1 MENWLQVYDD
11 VDAVISMNDAMAIGA
26 YEAAKDAGVAD
37 DIQFYGVDGLA
48 DAAVAIN
55 DGEMNATALQDAQ
68 VMAEEGARI
77 AHEVLTGEKV
87 QIPVT
92 LITKDNVSE
101 FIDRY
106 TENGMLK

>member
-1 MENWLQVYDD
+1 
-11 VDAVISMNDAMAIGA
+11 
-26 YEAAKDAGVAD
+26 
-37 DIQFYGVDGLA
+37 
-48 DAAVAIN
+48 
-55 DGEMNATALQDAQ
+55 
-68 VMAEEGARI
+68 MAEEGARI
-77 AHEVLTGEKV
+77 AHEVLTGENKDGYEKV